1 MSAFTRADKS
11 RDCSRPSWRMVGI
24 VSAVLVAGS
33 FLGLAGKQA
42 LSPDLI
48 VHEWGTFTSVAGN
61 DGEALEW
68 TPWTGPVDLPEFV
81 QHIGDP
87 ELKPGLQGTVR
98 METPVVYFYTPR
110 ETTVSVK
117 VSMYKGILTEWYPQA
132 SQVRPKGMI
141 NRASLSGLQA
151 DGSIAWND
159 VTVSPAITG
168 DFPRANG
175 ASHYYAA
182 RETSAAPVRVK
193 TRSGEQQEKFLFYR
207 GVSAMPLP
215 ISAKLPG
222 RTQALVR
229 NLGSDAIP
237 AVILFE
243 RRGEKIGYRWIR
255 EVKEETTVDFPTL
268 DGTVDALCG
277 RLEGMLVER
286 GLYPDEAHAMVETWR
301 DSWFEEGS
309 RLIYIVP
316 RGFVDRVLPLNIHP
330 EPEEKVR
337 VFVGRM
343 ELVTPATEKA
353 VEAAIATEDHVTLE
367 KYCRFLEPILRVVRQ
382 RSPLPGGMN
391 Y

>member
-1 MSAFTRADKS
+1 MNAFKLNDKTRPVRRLS
-11 RDCSRPSWRMVGI
+11 R
-24 VSAVLVAGS
+24 VLAGTALTVLLAGG
-33 FLGLAGKQA
+33 FLGLIGKQA
-42 LSPDLI
+42 PSPDLI

-61 DGEALEW
+61 DGEAVEW
-68 TPWTGPVDLPEFV
+68 TPWRGSTDLPEFV

-87 ELKPGLQGTVR
+87 GLKSGLQGTVR
-98 METPVVYFYTPR
+98 METPVIYFYTPH

-132 SQVRPKGMI
+132 SQVRPKEAI
-141 NRASLSGLQA
+141 RRASLGGADA

-159 VTVSPAITG
+159 VTVSPTIAG
-168 DFPRANG
+168 DFPRANA

-193 TRSGEQQEKFLFYR
+193 SRSGEQQEKFLFYR

-222 RTQALVR
+222 GAQVLVR

-243 RRGEKIGYRWIR
+243 RRGEKVGYRSIG
-255 EVKEETTVDFPTL
+255 EIKDETTVGFPAL
-268 DGTVDALCG
+268 DGTVDALCSQ
-277 RLEGMLVER
+277 LEGLLAER

-316 RGFVDRVLPLNIHP
+316 REFVDRVLPLTIRP

-353 VEAAIATEDHVTLE
+353 VEAAIAADDNVTLA
-367 KYCRFLEPILRVVRQ
+367 KYGRFLEPILRTAKERG
-382 RSPLPGGMN
+382 SLPEGMN